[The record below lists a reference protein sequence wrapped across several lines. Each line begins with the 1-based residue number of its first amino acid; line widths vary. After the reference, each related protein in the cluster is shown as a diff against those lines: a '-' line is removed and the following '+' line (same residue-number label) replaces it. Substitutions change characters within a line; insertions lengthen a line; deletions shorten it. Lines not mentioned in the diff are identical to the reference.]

1 MFLQEDI
8 LKETNMVCAFARA
21 DKIINGEDSSY
32 EMMMQARGFLMEI
45 YSSLE
50 RITESLGGGAVSV
63 WHPHLLKTIIH
74 YQQGCLSTVLGD
86 LPNAENELKVVRISQ
101 NTKTVNH

>member
-50 RITESLGGGAVSV
+50 RITESLGGGDSV
-63 WHPHLLKTIIH
+63 WHPHLLQTIIH
-74 YQQGCLSTVLGD
+74 YQKGCLSTVLGD
-86 LPNAENELKVVRISQ
+86 LPNAENELKVVRTSL
-101 NTKTVNH
+101 NN